1 LLWLAAVAGRA
12 LTCNSETLFHRSATA
27 RALEPA
33 YGFAMLLLICA
44 VPVFKS
50 AERHYFQQDRLMNY
64 DPAKPALFPY
74 EYDLAQQVMRELRET
89 LEMNTQPS
97 AE

>member
-1 LLWLAAVAGRA
+1 
-12 LTCNSETLFHRSATA
+12 
-27 RALEPA
+27 
-33 YGFAMLLLICA
+33 
-44 VPVFKS
+44 
-50 AERHYFQQDRLMNY
+50 MNY

-89 LEMNTQPS
+89 VEAEPQPS